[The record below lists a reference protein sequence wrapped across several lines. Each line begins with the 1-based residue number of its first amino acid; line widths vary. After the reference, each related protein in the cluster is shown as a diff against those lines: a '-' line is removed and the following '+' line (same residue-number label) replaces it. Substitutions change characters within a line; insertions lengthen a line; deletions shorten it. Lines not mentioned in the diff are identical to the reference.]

1 MKQIFII
8 EHLEPEIFEWC
19 LIEYKHISQIVGKNN
34 LLFTN
39 LKTDKNKKIL
49 APYGKVFSQSIR
61 ELKLDNVCVLDPTS
75 QKTLDAS
82 EAKLF
87 NYFIFGG
94 ILGDYPPKQRTKV
107 ELTPLIPDAQVRNIG
122 TEQMSTDNAV
132 LVVSE
137 IVKGRKFEELQ
148 FQDTIEIEINE
159 VESVQLPYRYRVID
173 MKPFVSA
180 ELVDYLKKKKSF

>member
-19 LIEYKHISQIVGKNN
+19 LIEYKHISRTVGKNN
-34 LLFTN
+34 LWFTN
-39 LKTDKNKKIL
+39 IKTDKNKDIL
-49 APYGKVFSQSIR
+49 EPYGQVFLQSVKD
-61 ELKLDNVCVLDPTS
+61 LKLDNVCVLDPTV
-75 QKTLDAS
+75 QRTLDIF
-82 EAKLF
+82 EARLF

-94 ILGDYPPKQRTKV
+94 ILGDYPPKQRTRA
-107 ELTPLIPDAQVRNIG
+107 ELTSIIPDAQVRNIG

>member
-1 MKQIFII
+1 MKFAV
-8 EHLEPEIFEWC
+8 EHLEPELFEWC
-19 LIEYKHISQIVGKNN
+19 LIEYKNISLTVGKNN
-34 LLFTN
+34 LWFTN

-148 FQDTIEIEINE
+148 FQDTIEI
-159 VESVQLPYRYRVID
+159 
-173 MKPFVSA
+173 
-180 ELVDYLKKKKSF
+180 

>member
-19 LIEYKHISQIVGKNN
+19 LIEYKNISLTVGKNN
-34 LLFTN
+34 LWFTN
-39 LKTDKNKKIL
+39 IKTDKNKDIL
-49 APYGKVFSQSIR
+49 EPYGQVFLQSVKD
-61 ELKLDNVCVLDPTS
+61 LKLDNVCVLDPTV
-75 QKTLDAS
+75 QRTLDIF
-82 EAKLF
+82 EARLF

-94 ILGDYPPKQRTKV
+94 ILGDYPPKQRTRA
-107 ELTPLIPDAQVRNIG
+107 ELTSIIPDAQVRNIG

>member
-19 LIEYKHISQIVGKNN
+19 LIEYKNISLTVGKNN
-34 LLFTN
+34 LWFTN
-39 LKTDKNKKIL
+39 IKTDKNKDIL
-49 APYGKVFSQSIR
+49 EPYGQVFLQSVKD
-61 ELKLDNVCVLDPTS
+61 LKLDNVCVLDPTV
-75 QKTLDAS
+75 QRTLDIS
-82 EAKLF
+82 EARLF

-94 ILGDYPPKQRTKV
+94 ILGDYPPKQRTRA
-107 ELTPLIPDAQVRNIG
+107 ELTSIIPDAQVRNIG

>member
-1 MKQIFII
+1 MQTIFIV

-19 LIEYKHISQIVGKNN
+19 LIEYKHISQTVGKNN
-34 LLFTN
+34 LWFTN
-39 LKTDKNKKIL
+39 VKTDKNKKIL
-49 APYGKVFSQSIR
+49 ELYGKVFLQSVKD
-61 ELKLDNVCVLDPTS
+61 LKLDNVCVLDPAV
-75 QKTLDAS
+75 QKILDAS

-87 NYFIFGG
+87 KYFIFGG
-94 ILGDYPPKQRTKV
+94 ILGDYPPKKRTKA

-122 TEQMSTDNAV
+122 IEQMSTDNAV

-159 VESVQLPYRYRVID
+159 VESVQLPYRYRIID
-173 MKPFVSA
+173 KKPFVSS